1 MNRFILNTELGA
13 KRIVSCL
20 LLLASCLLIFAQET
34 PNAKQ
39 ARRLFYETYNM
50 VYGPK
55 GSRLHYAVNIIG
67 LYKTEG
73 TIWTKQKKSKSI
85 DGKYIIWNDDKDF
98 FRLDKKANTVTVYDA
113 HSDERDKLAAKFKFD
128 PENYHYSIKEEK
140 QGYAIF
146 LRPKKGVKGFKEARV
161 LIDKKTHHPI
171 SVRIKVAIFHTTI
184 KISNVQVGGITD
196 DLFRFPKEE
205 YPNCTIIDKR

>member
-1 MNRFILNTELGA
+1 MEKRLILWLMA
-13 KRIVSCL
+13 L
-20 LLLASCLLIFAQET
+20 LSVIGVQAQD
-34 PNAKQ
+34 NANSRQ
-39 ARRLFYETYNM
+39 ARKMFEEVLQKITGPQGSTMHYN
-50 VYGPK
+50 
-55 GSRLHYAVNIIG
+55 VNIAS

>member
-1 MNRFILNTELGA
+1 MRKIHIIIGVLFL
-13 KRIVSCL
+13 CL
-20 LLLASCLLIFAQET
+20 TIQTQAQET

-85 DGKYIIWNDDKDF
+85 DDKYIIWNDDKDF
-98 FRLDKKANTVTVYDA
+98 YRLERKLNTVTVYDA

-128 PENYHYSIKEEK
+128 PEDYLYSIKEEK
-140 QGYAIF
+140 KGYAIT
-146 LRPKKGVKGFKEARV
+146 LHAKKGTKGIKEARV
-161 LIDKKTHHPI
+161 MIDKKTHHPM

-184 KISNVQVGGITD
+184 KISDVKIGGISD
-196 DLFRFPKEE
+196 DLFRFPKEQ
-205 YPNCTIIDKR
+205 YKNCEIIDKR

>member
-1 MNRFILNTELGA
+1 MRKI
-13 KRIVSCL
+13 RIIIGVL
-20 LLLASCLLIFAQET
+20 LLSLTIQTQAQET

-55 GSRLHYAVNIIG
+55 GSCLHYAVNIIG

-85 DGKYIIWNDDKDF
+85 DAKYIIWNDDKDF
-98 FRLDKKANTVTVYDA
+98 YRLERKTNTVTVFDA

-140 QGYAIF
+140 HGYAIT
-146 LRPKKGVKGFKEARV
+146 LHPKKGVKGFKEARV
-161 LIDKKTHHPI
+161 MIDKKTHYPM

-184 KISNVQVGGITD
+184 KISNVKVGGISD
-196 DLFRFPKEE
+196 DLFRFPKEQ
-205 YPNCTIIDKR
+205 YKNCEIIDKR